1 MGFETL
7 KNIINFNR
15 EQARL
20 HPQDEDLEND
30 ICPYDAWNL
39 DENEKGYKSCPICGR
54 IFMGNR
60 LVSRRR

>member
-20 HPQDEDLEND
+20 HQADEELENNM
-30 ICPYDAWNL
+30 CPFDAWPL
-39 DENEKGYKSCPICGR
+39 KENGKGYKSCEICGR
-54 IFMGNR
+54 LWLGNR
-60 LVSRRR
+60 EVL